1 IPSIARSITTA
12 SFKSTISE
20 LTIGKN
26 IVFIEPYAISKF
38 TKIICYKNSYAHK
51 YAVDNGYNFELISND
66 IEKLEI
72 TNAPSSLSVGE
83 QLKLNI
89 KISPLD
95 AENKDLVFSSS
106 DENIATIDNNG
117 TITAK
122 KKGNV
127 TITVKTKD
135 NLIFT
140 SCNFNVKNIAISEI
154 VVLNKSFS
162 IEKDNTLQINT
173 IITPENATNK
183 TLIYESSNEDIA
195 TVDKNGLITAKE
207 KGNAIIKIRSAE
219 DSTQVTININVYIK
233 GEEIL
238 IEKIQM
244 DKNEYYLSVDD
255 ILNFKLTL
263 TPSNATNTNVTFT
276 SSNNNIL
283 KCENDIIKGVSSG
296 TVTLTVTS
304 PNDENIKTSCTVNV
318 YLTGD
323 INKDN
328 KINTLDALYI
338 LKYIAKIDVFTEL
351 QAVAADFNKDGKINT
366 LDALNVLKKVAQI
379 K

>member
-1 IPSIARSITTA
+1 WDSYNTYLNSKKEYKGYGLTYFDVTNQGFSTDHRTVVIPNTVELKKDNFTYIFDEGTIQLINYTGSDTKVTIPSIARSITTA

-95 AENKDLVFSSS
+95 AENKNLVFSSS

-122 KKGNV
+122 KKGKV

-207 KGNAIIKIRSAE
+207 KGNAIIKIKSAE
-219 DSTQVTININVYIK
+219 DNTQVTININVYIK

-244 DKNEYYLSVDD
+244 DKTEYYLSVDD

-263 TPSNATNTNVTFT
+263 TPSNATNTNVTF
-276 SSNNNIL
+276 
-283 KCENDIIKGVSSG
+283 
-296 TVTLTVTS
+296 
-304 PNDENIKTSCTVNV
+304 
-318 YLTGD
+318 
-323 INKDN
+323 
-328 KINTLDALYI
+328 
-338 LKYIAKIDVFTEL
+338 
-351 QAVAADFNKDGKINT
+351 
-366 LDALNVLKKVAQI
+366 
-379 K
+379 